1 MCEFFAIAIHLTI
14 SFCCMLAGRPEPA
27 KIMQSTSPAGRMHR
41 PEQIGRGTATIAIMS
56 PPHTISIPSAAYTHA
71 HPVAPFPPSPESPL
85 HYTAARHGPVA
96 PETVTISVGQQS
108 HAPFHNL
115 AYTHHLH
122 PHAQPRTL
130 PYPLPPNYFAPP
142 HRTCISNPT
151 AYIHTPSPSPKFN
164 HPPPRHFCCHGVS
177 YCSPQCCHTQQSLAT
192 PEAGMPANLPRL
204 PANCSSFVPL
214 PPVRARAPEHQLVR
228 YTAPAILPRSPPH
241 PAVSISSPHPTA
253 SISSPPF
260 NHPPPRHV
268 CCHVLSYCYPQCCHT
283 QQSLAT
289 PVAGMPANLPRLP
302 ANCSSFVPLPPV
314 RARAPEHQLVRYTA
328 PAILPRSPPHPAV
341 SISSPHPTVSISSPH
356 PALSSFCHIV
366 TLSAQTPQPAG
377 HLQQPPPHPPGPPP
391 PVLIKPKARY
401 PMQQPQQIG
410 SYLPPAC
417 VTSVQPCVQ
426 PCPSDSSSLGS
437 RRVPMKAKPH
447 FINPHR
453 EKRKHKVL
461 VDPFTQT
468 RHRLEMQFAIN
479 ENPTRAQIAEM
490 AENLRVS
497 NDFVRVWFISRR
509 KRQKRLETV
518 SRTLVGATIP
528 SLQYNITVEV
538 PSDATD
544 QSNTL
549 VLVSASAN

>member
-1 MCEFFAIAIHLTI
+1 M
-14 SFCCMLAGRPEPA
+14 
-27 KIMQSTSPAGRMHR
+27 MQSTSPAGRMHR
-41 PEQIGRGTATIAIMS
+41 PVQIGRGTATVAIMS
-56 PPHTISIPSAAYTHA
+56 PTHTISIPSAAHTPA

-96 PETVTISVGQQS
+96 PETVTISVRQQS
-108 HAPFHNL
+108 HAPFHTL

-122 PHAQPRTL
+122 PHAQPRVL
-130 PYPLPPNYFAPP
+130 PYPLPPNYFSPP
-142 HRTCISNPT
+142 HRTCIINPT
-151 AYIHTPSPSPKFN
+151 AYIHTPSPSPPFN

-177 YCSPQCCHTQQSLAT
+177 YCS
-192 PEAGMPANLPRL
+192 
-204 PANCSSFVPL
+204 
-214 PPVRARAPEHQLVR
+214 
-228 YTAPAILPRSPPH
+228 
-241 PAVSISSPHPTA
+241 
-253 SISSPPF
+253 
-260 NHPPPRHV
+260 
-268 CCHVLSYCYPQCCHT
+268 PQCCHT

-391 PVLIKPKARY
+391 PVLIKPKASY

-410 SYLPPAC
+410 SYLSPAC

-426 PCPSDSSSLGS
+426 PCPSDSSNLGS
-437 RRVPMKAKPH
+437 RGVPMKAKAH

-453 EKRKHKVL
+453 EKRKHKML
-461 VDPFTQT
+461 VDPYTQA
-468 RHRLEMQFAIN
+468 RHQLEMQFAIN
-479 ENPTRAQIAEM
+479 EKPTRAQIAEM
-490 AENLRVS
+490 AENLGVS
-497 NDFVRVWFISRR
+497 KDFVRVWFISRR
-509 KRQKRLETV
+509 QRQKRLETV

-528 SLQYNITVEV
+528 SLQYSITVEV

-549 VLVSASAN
+549 VLVSAAAI